1 MGKRRQRRKQSEPI
15 ILSIRLVEEQP
26 KQGVPEPERVWVQV
40 AAEGNF
46 KGYAGG
52 AVEFT
57 FDSRVFE
64 KIIANFRRHPSYV
77 RGADGYGAANVI
89 PWDFHHA
96 SEMGPTDGTI
106 PSTGAPAQG
115 WIQELAVRFNA
126 EGKAE
131 LWALTKWLEPAKTY
145 IKEGRY
151 QWASVSVVFDAIDAR
166 TGNNIGPILTSV
178 ALTNQPFIE
187 GMQKLAAE
195 RYLRSKGMYIEAAET
210 PEKALDMIRG
220 MLGMPETAEAA
231 AVMGELEK
239 VKQWVTSGTVPLGVD
254 LDEIVG
260 GLRTILNL
268 PSLSTNE
275 EVFVEVDKLVSRLM
289 GDSGVSGGGLP
300 PLPEGSNQLPP
311 EGTPPPPP
319 DMAPAPLMENRD
331 MELLKAL
338 AEKFGVVA
346 KPEAVTEAVDQLLEL
361 RGAVAKNVGLE
372 KTASTKVVLKAALDD
387 SSVRAKFGPILSALG
402 VEDPDGAMDKIAGLM
417 EESAKLAE
425 VAPEFAALKKRA
437 DEIEAAEQEEEVEM
451 AVASTG
457 VAASSDHYEGL
468 KVALT
473 HLRKSN
479 PKEFAARYPKEKLD
493 AQRAKLGRSAGEVK
507 TLTSRIAAG
516 GDAGKSG
523 GTGNGND
530 KPGAGNVIDL
540 SGFSGPNITMKAC
553 AFVCQQEG
561 ITLDAAKKDHSKWLQ
576 VTETA
581 SKLVRSGAV
590 TG

>member
-15 ILSIRLVEEQP
+15 ILSIRLVEDQP
-26 KQGVPEPERVWVQV
+26 AQGVPEPERIWVQV

-64 KIIANFRRHPSYV
+64 KIIANFRRHPSYTK
-77 RGADGYGAANVI
+77 GADGYGAANVI

-96 SEMGPTDGTI
+96 SEMGPTEGTI
-106 PSTGAPAQG
+106 PSSGAPAQG

-131 LWALTKWLEPAKTY
+131 LWALTKWLEPAKSY

-166 TGNNIGPILTSV
+166 TGTNIGPVLTSV

-361 RGAVAKNVGLE
+361 RGVAAKNVGLE
-372 KTASTKVVLKAALDD
+372 SSASTKVVLKATLDD

-468 KVALT
+468 KVALS

-479 PKEFAARYPKEKLD
+479 PKEFATRYPKEKLD
-493 AQRAKLGRSAGEVK
+493 AARAKLGRSAGEVK
-507 TLTSRIAAG
+507 TLTSKIAAG
-516 GDAGKSG
+516 GDAGKGSKS
-523 GTGNGND
+523 NGND
-530 KPGAGNVIDL
+530 KPGSGQVIDL

-561 ITLDAAKKDHSKWLQ
+561 ITLEAAKKDHSKWLQ

-590 TG
+590 AG

>member
-15 ILSIRLVEEQP
+15 VLSIRLVEDQP
-26 KQGVPEPERVWVQV
+26 AQGVPEPERIWVQV

-57 FDSRVFE
+57 FDTRVFE
-64 KIIANFRRHPSYV
+64 KIIANFRRHPSYTK
-77 RGADGYGAANVI
+77 GADGYGAANVI

-96 SEMGPTDGTI
+96 SEMGPTEGTI
-106 PSTGAPAQG
+106 PSSGAPAQG
-115 WIQELAVRFNA
+115 WIQELAVRVNA
-126 EGKAE
+126 DGKAE

-166 TGNNIGPILTSV
+166 TGTNIGPVLTSV

-289 GDSGVSGGGLP
+289 GDSGVSGGELP

-372 KTASTKVVLKAALDD
+372 QTASTKIVLKAALDD

-457 VAASSDHYEGL
+457 VAASSEHYEGL

-479 PKEFAARYPKEKLD
+479 PTEFATRYPKEKLD
-493 AQRAKLGRSAGEVK
+493 AARAKLGRPAGEVK
-507 TLTSRIAAG
+507 TLTSKIAAG
-516 GDAGKSG
+516 GDAGKGSEI
-523 GTGNGND
+523 NGND
-530 KPGAGNVIDL
+530 KPGAGQVIDL

-561 ITLDAAKKDHSKWLQ
+561 ITLEAAKKDHSKWLQ

-590 TG
+590 AG